1 MNVNDELLN
10 KLEKLSAIKIA
21 DDKRLKIKEQL
32 SEIVGFV
39 EILNELDLDNIQVNK
54 NSAKTIFRQDIS
66 LQSQVIDDVLKHS
79 PFNEDHF
86 FIVPKI
92 IE

>member
-1 MNVNDELLN
+1 MTINDELLN
-10 KLEKLSAIKIA
+10 KLEKLSSLKIA
-21 DDKRLKIKEQL
+21 PEKREQTKAQL

-39 EILNELDLDNIQVNK
+39 EVLNELDLANLA
-54 NSAKTIFRQDIS
+54 NSSLCATPFRADTPKS
-66 LQSQVIDDVLKHS
+66 SFVIDEVLAKAPATS
-79 PFNEDHF
+79 EHF